1 MTHEARESR
10 KPITAMAKVMF
21 CRVNQSSIKI
31 SPFPLIIS
39 ERERADKKGSEKMS
53 EKEKAMAEGIAKLP
67 AELQD
72 KFLDQITGAAVAVE
86 CMAAQAAE
94 KQDQK

>member
-1 MTHEARESR
+1 MLGNKDRE
-10 KPITAMAKVMF
+10 
-21 CRVNQSSIKI
+21 
-31 SPFPLIIS
+31 
-39 ERERADKKGSEKMS
+39 DKKGSEKMS
-53 EKEKAMAEGIAKLP
+53 EKEKALAEGIAKLP